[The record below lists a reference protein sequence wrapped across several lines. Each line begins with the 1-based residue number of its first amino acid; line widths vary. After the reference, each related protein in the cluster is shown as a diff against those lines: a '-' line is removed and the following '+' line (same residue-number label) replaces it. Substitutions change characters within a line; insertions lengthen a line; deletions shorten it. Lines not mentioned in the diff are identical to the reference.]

1 MIYRIYINYKK
12 GILDP
17 EAEALKK
24 TIANMGI
31 KSIVDLSK
39 GKFFDIEIKSS
50 ENGLSEIKKI
60 SKDLLSNPVIEN
72 FKGRK
77 KRNY

>member
-39 GKFFDIEIKSS
+39 GKFFDIKIKSS
-50 ENGLSEIKKI
+50 ETGLSEIKKI

-72 FKGRK
+72 FKIIK
-77 KRNY
+77 K

>member
-24 TIANMGI
+24 TISNMGI

-39 GKFFDIEIKSS
+39 GKFFDIKIKSS
-50 ENGLSEIKKI
+50 ETGLSEIKKI

-72 FKGRK
+72 FKIIK
-77 KRNY
+77 K